1 MIFKLF
7 FLSFLVST
15 LSFLHGEKP
24 HAVFVVGTHHYSPQ
38 KSMPRLS
45 SEIERLGFKTTVI
58 NPVSYTHLTLPTNR
72 EV

>member
-7 FLSFLVST
+7 LLSFFVCA

-38 KSMPRLS
+38 KSMPMLA
-45 SEIERLGFKTTVI
+45 SEI
-58 NPVSYTHLTLPTNR
+58 
-72 EV
+72 